1 MKFFEDLGA
10 VLGSGAR
17 TVADKT
23 KELSGIAAIKAQI
36 GTAQASLGKLYK
48 ELGKAYY
55 EDHKEDA
62 MYAEKMAEIKAV
74 LDKIDSLNAKLSTAD
89 AEEVAECVVKE
100 AEDNTVKE
108 VTEEVLVEETVEE
121 VATEE

>member
-74 LDKIDSLNAKLSTAD
+74 LDKIDSLNAKLAATD
-89 AEEVAECVVKE
+89 AEEVTEE
-100 AEDNTVKE
+100 RAEDAIKE
-108 VTEEVLVEETVEE
+108 VTEEVLVEEVACEAEE
-121 VATEE
+121 SATEE